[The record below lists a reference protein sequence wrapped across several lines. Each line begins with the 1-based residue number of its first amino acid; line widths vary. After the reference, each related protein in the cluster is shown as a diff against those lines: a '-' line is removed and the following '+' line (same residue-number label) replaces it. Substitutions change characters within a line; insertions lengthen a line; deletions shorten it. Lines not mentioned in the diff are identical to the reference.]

1 MSIVVNV
8 INFYVGHHWVV
19 MSIAQ
24 GAKNGLS
31 QKGVGQEKINKLFLS
46 RYDYFM

>member
-8 INFYVGHHWVV
+8 INFSVEHLWAA

-46 RYDYFM
+46 RYDYFR